1 MTQVFILAV
10 SDNDKCHSR
19 NRSIGVTCDLFRQ
32 VMQCFA
38 NNAKRNLFS
47 INGNGKNEETEI
59 KRNSFYFYNEH
70 DNI

>member
-1 MTQVFILAV
+1 MISVIPGTDRSLETIL
-10 SDNDKCHSR
+10 
-19 NRSIGVTCDLFRQ
+19 GVTCDLFRQ